1 MRPEI
6 PAHFEQSYQRQM
18 DRQLFFAL
26 TIHRMNHMCHLVSNL
41 ITARHLNHY
50 RFVE

>member
-1 MRPEI
+1 
-6 PAHFEQSYQRQM
+6 
-18 DRQLFFAL
+18 
-26 TIHRMNHMCHLVSNL
+26 MNHMCHLVSNL